1 MLELNYTLFIQLFSF
16 LVFIFLMNWVLVKP
30 ALKIL
35 NDRRVKVEGTEE
47 DAAQLVA
54 KSEDIITEYDTI
66 LSEAKAEA
74 SKERERLKSEG
85 IEKENGIL
93 KTVREESK
101 KLTDQLKIEIGKE
114 SEEAL
119 NEMKIHSDILSK
131 EIAEKILGRK
141 L

>member
-1 MLELNYTLFIQLFSF
+1 VLELNYTLFIQLVSF
-16 LVFIFLMNWVLVKP
+16 LVFIALMNWVLVKP

-54 KSEDIITEYDTI
+54 KSEDIIVEYDTI

-93 KTVREESK
+93 MTVREESK

-114 SEEAL
+114 SKEAL
-119 NEMKIHSDILSK
+119 NEMKQHSDILSK